1 MVEEGGCLR
10 QTGASLSTSMVSNAG
25 SINNVKGAKYVWSDR
40 ELLMHLQNYTPL
52 ILLIDF
58 VEKTR
63 TKRFYEAGERY
74 EILMLIFIMRK
85 GAPFCENKRFPEEY
99 WVNLSVGPIAEAFD
113 RLSAAIDIP
122 DPQLPIHMTVTD
134 LTSWKQQFDAAIL
147 DIRRFAYYTEPQQL
161 AEVGVYNRTTFEERF
176 GLHWRVE

>member
-10 QTGASLSTSMVSNAG
+10 QTGPSLSSSMVAIANNA
-25 SINNVKGAKYVWSDR
+25 KGGKYVWTDR

-99 WVNLSVGPIAEAFD
+99 WVNLSVGAIAGAFD
-113 RLSAAIDIP
+113 RLSAATDIP
-122 DPQLPIHMTVTD
+122 DPQQLPIHMSVAD
-134 LTSWKQQFDAAIL
+134 LTSWKQMFDAAIL
-147 DIRRFAYYTEPQQL
+147 DIRRFAYFTEPQQL
-161 AEVGVYNRTTFEERF
+161 ADVGVYNRTTFEERF